1 MCRNF
6 VAKNN
11 FNRAAVH
18 KTAKDYRRIQ
28 FKAHTVEDLDEEPPI
43 AYLL

>member
-18 KTAKDYRRIQ
+18 KTAKDYTRVH
-28 FKAHTVEDLDEEPPI
+28 FKTHNVDYLDEEPPI
-43 AYLL
+43 AYLV